1 MNAPAAARGGPGP
14 SARGAGSDLQS
25 LVALYHRTAQSHR
38 ARGAAV
44 ELEVR
49 FHEIDFCVFRTILE
63 ALIAGERLPAEG
75 SGPKPAGAEQL
86 PTAEG
91 RVVQTLNAIMPEEAA
106 TRRARHRSPQEPQ
119 KASLVREM
127 TFAGGA
133 TTTRYLRKAP
143 LAVPFRVWLPHAPPY
158 LVAVSLETPLD
169 HPFTSDRGAMIR
181 VKSRASFEVRGMPWR
196 VDLTVT
202 RTVAG
207 SDAAS
212 LPGILESMF
221 RLRGGAPVVPATLL
235 AALGLDGPDPEETQA
250 LYRYEIEIEHLPGGE
265 APLLLPRQVTEIAEK
280 VLRLSDPRLLL
291 EADRQAEVR
300 RISGYLQRGGE
311 RVRRYG
317 PEWTL
322 KRLLPAVSSLSRVVY
337 AGLYPP
343 HGYFLLDKADGVRAI
358 ASAHGGLLRL
368 LVVGGEMSEY
378 PAQQGEGPPAGEEA
392 PGEADDATTI
402 VDGEFVGSG
411 AGGVFHAFDVL
422 VLEGEN
428 LTESGYEARVA
439 HLGAAVA
446 ALGGYGLAAVPK
458 PMVHL
463 TASEPAT
470 LRAQFR
476 DPSLADR
483 PYETDGWILT
493 QPGKPYLDTLAYKW
507 KPPKNTTIDFLARRP
522 PLGVLGRAP
531 YVDAPGCR
539 LHFLF
544 TGIQAEMFRAL
555 GLEKAPGYPELFP
568 EERGRPYF
576 PVQFAPSDA
585 PLAYLYQHPDRR
597 PEGAGGEGWVAEVDG
612 KILEMRCT
620 DDCAAAGAL
629 GVPAWGLVRL
639 RADRAQEQKSG
650 SYFGN
655 DYRVAELNWLNY
667 VDPFPEEQLWEGVAA
682 GYFGLKS
689 ALYTAQTAFVSFVKS
704 RRISA
709 TLARAPWVVDLGVGR
724 GADLGRYR
732 EAGVGHLVG
741 VDADR
746 GAISELV
753 RRKFEHAMGKGQGKG
768 VPGRGPPRSGPVLS
782 ALRADLL
789 VDHAEVLSKV
799 QGIPGYPSAGADAV
813 VCNLAVHYFAGSAA
827 NLQNFAALCRGL
839 VREGGHV
846 VLTLFLGDRVHELLL
861 REKVGPGEA
870 WEVRQEGA
878 LKYALR
884 RDYAE
889 GELTPAGQQV
899 GVLLPFSGGNLR
911 EEFLVNVS
919 YLLEVFAARGFS
931 EEPQGVNGSLG
942 ELLEE
947 FRKSNASTFN
957 RLTADDKT
965 WVSLMGELL
974 LRRDPYQP
982 PPASPDEAAD
992 ELPSAPAAP
1001 SEPKA
1006 MKKTAKK
1013 PAGR

>member
-1 MNAPAAARGGPGP
+1 MHALPVERGGGGP
-14 SARGAGSDLQS
+14 PVRGAGSDLQS
-25 LVALYHRTAQSHR
+25 LVALYHRSAQGHR
-38 ARGAAV
+38 ARGASV

-63 ALIAGERLPAEG
+63 ALVEG
-75 SGPKPAGAEQL
+75 EQL

-91 RVVQTLNAIMPEEAA
+91 RVRQTINAIMPEEAA
-106 TRRARHRSPQEPQ
+106 SRRARHRSPQEPQ
-119 KASLVREM
+119 KANLVREM
-127 TFAGGA
+127 TFEGGA

-158 LVAVSLETPLD
+158 LVAVSLEAPLD
-169 HPFTSDRGAMIR
+169 HPFTCDRGATIR
-181 VKSRASFEVRGMPWR
+181 VKSRASFELRGAPWR
-196 VDLTVT
+196 IDLTVT

-207 SDAAS
+207 SDAAA
-212 LPGILESMF
+212 LPGVFRSMF
-221 RLRGGAPVVPATLL
+221 RLEGPPVAPADLL
-235 AALGLDGPDPEETQA
+235 AVLGLDGPDSEETQA

-265 APLLLPRQVTEIAEK
+265 TPLHPQMVTEIAEK

-291 EADRQAEVR
+291 EADRLAEVR
-300 RISGYLQRGGE
+300 RISGYLLKGGE

-317 PEWTL
+317 QEWTL

-343 HGYFLLDKADGVRAI
+343 TGYYLLDKADGVRAL
-358 ASAHGGLLRL
+358 ASAHGGILRL
-368 LVVGGEMSEY
+368 LVVGGEMTEY
-378 PAQQGEGPPAGEEA
+378 PLRGGEPSAEEA
-392 PGEADDATTI
+392 LSGGGDTATI
-402 VDGEFVGSG
+402 VDGEFVGEG
-411 AGGVFHAFDVL
+411 AGGVFYAFDVL
-422 VLEGEN
+422 VLGGDN
-428 LTESGYEARVA
+428 LTESGYEVRVG

-463 TASEPAT
+463 TASEPDP
-470 LRAQFR
+470 LRAQFQ

-493 QPGKPYLDTLAYKW
+493 RPGKPYLDTIAYKW
-507 KPPKNTTIDFLARRP
+507 KPPERTTIDFLARRP
-522 PLGVLGRAP
+522 PAGVLGRAP

-555 GLEKAPGYPELFP
+555 GLEKAPGYSELFP

-585 PLAYLYQHPDRR
+585 PLAFLYQHPERR
-597 PEGAGGEGWVAEVDG
+597 PGGDEGKGWVAEVDG
-612 KILEMRCT
+612 KILEMRCA

-629 GVPAWGLVRL
+629 GVPAWRLTRVRT
-639 RADRAQEQKSG
+639 DREREQKSG

-655 DYRVAELNWLNY
+655 DHRVAELNWLNY
-667 VDPFPEEQLWEGVAA
+667 VDPFPEAQLWEGVAA

-689 ALYTAQTAFVSFVKS
+689 ALYAAQTAFVSFVKS
-704 RRISA
+704 RRILE

-753 RRKFEHAMGKGQGKG
+753 RRKYEHAVGKGQGKG
-768 VPGRGPPRSGPVLS
+768 SSGRGPSRSGPVVS

-789 VDHAEVLSKV
+789 VDHPEVLSKV
-799 QGIPGYPSAGADAV
+799 RGIPGFPSAGADAV
-813 VCNLAVHYFAGSAA
+813 VCNLAVHYFAGSAE

-839 VREGGHV
+839 VREDGHV
-846 VLTLFLGDRVHELLL
+846 ILTLFLGDRVHEHLE
-861 REKVGPGEA
+861 REKVGTGET
-870 WEVRQEGA
+870 WEARQEGV

-911 EEFLVNVS
+911 EEFLVNVGF
-919 YLLEVFAARGFS
+919 LLEVFAARGFS
-931 EEPQGVNGSLG
+931 EVGLSGSLG

-947 FRKSNASTFN
+947 FRKNNAPTFN
-957 RLTADDKT
+957 RLTPDDKL
-965 WVSLMGELL
+965 WVSLMGEIV
-974 LRRDPYQP
+974 LRRDRPSP
-982 PPASPDEAAD
+982 PPLGPDEPTVGAPPGPVAR
-992 ELPSAPAAP
+992 PS
-1001 SEPKA
+1001 PKG
-1006 MKKTAKK
+1006 AKK
-1013 PAGR
+1013 APKKRAGR